1 MSRSYKGMPIIKDG
15 TLRSRRES
23 KRLAN
28 KAVRRSQCVVNGKF
42 YRKVHDSWNIYDYA
56 FFRPLRRAIDEW
68 EDAYGK
74 WIDPDGQQVL
84 KNQWA
89 KWYFRK

>member
-15 TLRSRRES
+15 TLRSRRAS

-28 KAVRRSQCVVNGKF
+28 KAVRRSLCVVNGKF

-56 FFRPLRRAIDEW
+56 FFGLCGGQLMS
-68 EDAYGK
+68 GK
-74 WIDPDGQQVL
+74 MPKG
-84 KNQWA
+84 NG
-89 KWYFRK
+89 